1 MKKLHQLWDGEKNLE
16 KSFLKEIRALTEI
29 RPRNIVKLYGFCSHH
44 RHSFLV
50 YKFVERGSL
59 AAILSKDEEAKEMG
73 WRKRVTIV
81 NSVAHTLVYMHHDCV
96 PPIVHWDISSKNI
109 LLDSEY
115 EASVSYF
122 STAKFLNLDSTTWNA
137 VVGTYGYVA
146 PELAY
151 TMEVNEKCD
160 VYSFGV
166 VAMETIMG
174 RHPRY
179 FFSSLSSMPSSS
191 TLSSTSTLPP
201 HQMSIVDI
209 LDQRI
214 LPPTHQEAREL
225 PLVKIAFSCLNPS
238 PHSHPTMKKVSQLLS
253 TQKLHLSK
261 TLRMI
266 TYDEL
271 LARDP
276 LTT

>member
-1 MKKLHQLWDGEKNLE
+1 MKLDLSNKQLSGSIPTSLGELTNLTSLYLCNKNL
-16 KSFLKEIRALTEI
+16 SSTIPKEIG
-29 RPRNIVKLYGFCSHH
+29 KLKS
-44 RHSFLV
+44 LV
-50 YKFVERGSL
+50 EL
-59 AAILSKDEEAKEMG
+59 ILSKNQL
-73 WRKRVTIV
+73 
-81 NSVAHTLVYMHHDCV
+81 NSSIPT
-96 PPIVHWDISSKNI
+96 
-109 LLDSEY
+109 
-115 EASVSYF
+115 
-122 STAKFLNLDSTTWNA
+122 FL
-137 VVGTYGYVA
+137 
-146 PELAY
+146 ELAY

-261 TLRMI
+261 TLCMI
-266 TYDEL
+266 TCDEL
-271 LARDP
+271 LALDP